1 MKRNVFV
8 LGVALFLVNG
18 TYAQGFLDRLGNA
31 AVNAAERAVIKRTE
45 KEVDKAVNKA
55 ADKALKSA
63 ESATKSKK
71 SSNKQD
77 DASSVEMMYQ
87 EDTQSYPVQNTN
99 ANGNA
104 NQAKSVGS
112 TSYNNPSNML
122 LNLDEWDFDNTDISD
137 EEAIAIANAMMEDPT
152 AGRKMALETAESH
165 SLKPYICIT
174 PGAELTFKS
183 YDAKGKEIANG
194 GSVQKVVSATGMS
207 GNYDITMQLIVPGLN
222 PITAQT
228 KVTGGN
234 AIVSLGGG
242 ATVSLEGDVP
252 FIPERMAVGMEL
264 DCGVINAE
272 VMGMKTVQT
281 ITSNKVVGR
290 EELTT
295 DAGTFKCYIVEQV
308 YTASVMGM
316 KTNAMTRTWYARG
329 LGAIKIETMDKN
341 GKVQQ
346 TQLLTGLKGI

>member
-112 TSYNNPSNML
+112 TSYDSPSNLL
-122 LNLDEWDFDNTDISD
+122 LNVDEWDIEEISD
-137 EEAIAIANAMMEDPT
+137 AEALAIAQTMSSDPE
-152 AGRKMALETAESH
+152 AGRKMALETAAKYTV
-165 SLKPYICIT
+165 KPYACIT
-174 PGAELTFKS
+174 PGAELTFTS
-183 YDAKGKEIANG
+183 YDAKGKEIPNG
-194 GSVQKVVSATGMS
+194 GSVQKILSATGSS
-207 GNYDITMQLIVPGLN
+207 GDYDITMQLIVPGIN

-228 KVTGGN
+228 KVVGGR
-234 AIVSLGGG
+234 ADVSLGGG
-242 ATVSLEGDVP
+242 ASISLEGDVP
-252 FIPERMAVGMEL
+252 FIPDRMAVGMEL
-264 DCGVINAE
+264 DCGVINADI
-272 VMGMKTVQT
+272 MGMKTVQN

-295 DAGTFKCYIVEQV
+295 TAGTFKCYIVEQV
-308 YTASVMGM
+308 YTATVLGM
-316 KTNAMTRTWYARG
+316 KSNGITRTWYARG

-341 GKVQQ
+341 GKTAQV
-346 TQLLTGLKGI
+346 QLLTGLKGL